1 MNKKIELHSNIS
13 KELLLKNGFNEYL
26 STHKLYMYKT
36 LYEPLI
42 ILKMEIDLNE
52 REVIYD
58 VIDRNTQ
65 SSYFPFWNNVNGN
78 NNLVAMKVI
87 ENFNSYID
95 ELQNKRILKRDNK
108 YENKRNKAIY
118 SRRNNCKGYI

>member
-1 MNKKIELHSNIS
+1 
-13 KELLLKNGFNEYL
+13 
-26 STHKLYMYKT
+26 MYKT